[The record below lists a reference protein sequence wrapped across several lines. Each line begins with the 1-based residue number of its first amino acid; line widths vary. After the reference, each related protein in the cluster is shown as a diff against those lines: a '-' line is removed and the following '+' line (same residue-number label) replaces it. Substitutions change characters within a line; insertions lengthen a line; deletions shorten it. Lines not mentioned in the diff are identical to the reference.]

1 MISKIVAKLKK
12 YKIKINALKEHSEA
26 NSSIVGA
33 IVMYNTWDD
42 FRFL

>member
-12 YKIKINALKEHSEA
+12 YKIKIDALKEHNEA

-33 IVMYNTWDD
+33 ISCVTWD